1 MLLFRGVFK
10 YFNLFT
16 IKEMTMIKRNK
27 SIHIAIAILYVLAFC
42 FFSPKENMNFFD
54 FVTVS
59 IVALSVWFS
68 LVIFFADV
76 DAFENKQGD
85 IELKFISNFVAKIEK
100 LADIIPTP
108 IALLIGFLIVLV
120 SPLIFEYIMQMID
133 PDFRFS
139 ITQLFD

>member
-1 MLLFRGVFK
+1 
-10 YFNLFT
+10 
-16 IKEMTMIKRNK
+16 MTMIKRNK
-27 SIHIAIAILYVLAFC
+27 FIHIAIAILYVLAFC

-59 IVALSVWFS
+59 ILALSVWFS
-68 LVIFFADV
+68 FVIFFAV
-76 DAFENKQGD
+76 EGAIENKQGD
-85 IELKFISNFVAKIEK
+85 IELKFISNFVAKIQK